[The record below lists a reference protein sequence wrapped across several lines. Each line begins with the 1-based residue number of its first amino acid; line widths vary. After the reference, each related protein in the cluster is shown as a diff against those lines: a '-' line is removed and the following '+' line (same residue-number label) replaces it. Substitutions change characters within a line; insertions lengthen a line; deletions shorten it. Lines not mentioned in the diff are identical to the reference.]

1 MIIYTAAFKFWSS
14 QLFILSVPPSSLKN
28 LGTCSYKPCAPCWE
42 GDRVLGL
49 GADKNL
55 SIFLGLL
62 TRKMQVEIMYLQL
75 LLGSTPINPQLH
87 SFKKPAHFFSNE
99 VQTKCSC
106 TRRWIS
112 HLFCLC
118 WLQGDAHLF
127 TNPCAPREGFQGAA
141 FAESQKH
148 NSELNT
154 TVRSEWDLEMSDPQ
168 QHSTAPAT
176 SPQLPRAAGLT
187 AQTRPQPAR
196 WPALGC
202 TAAGESGAEAG
213 HGGKACRE
221 YHVHLHSLSE
231 EMVLYSGA
239 KVCLLKC
246 SLAVYSAHQAGKR
259 LGHDAGNASC

>member
-1 MIIYTAAFKFWSS
+1 
-14 QLFILSVPPSSLKN
+14 
-28 LGTCSYKPCAPCWE
+28 
-42 GDRVLGL
+42 
-49 GADKNL
+49 
-55 SIFLGLL
+55 
-62 TRKMQVEIMYLQL
+62 MQVEIMYLQL

-168 QHSTAPAT
+168 QHSTTPAT
-176 SPQLPRAAGLT
+176 SPQLPWAAGLT
-187 AQTRPQPAR
+187 AQTRPQPAP

-246 SLAVYSAHQAGKR
+246 SLKIWSQIYLEVVFSR
-259 LGHDAGNASC
+259 LLGDCQHSQ